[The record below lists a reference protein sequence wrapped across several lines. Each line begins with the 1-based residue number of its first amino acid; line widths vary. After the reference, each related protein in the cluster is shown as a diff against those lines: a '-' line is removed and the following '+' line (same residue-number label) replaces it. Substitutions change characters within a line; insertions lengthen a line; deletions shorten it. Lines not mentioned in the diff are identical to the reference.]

1 MLDIYISPQ
10 HNLTLDQASDV
21 YAMQTKLNV
30 EIYNKSV
37 SSVVISDIKVVS
49 RRKIFLSNKIK
60 SELSQ
65 YKNDLLN
72 PESSFK
78 FQIEGIQFEKN
89 KKYQV
94 IINQDYFSNE
104 L

>member
-37 SSVVISDIKVVS
+37 SPVLISDIKVVS
-49 RRKIFLSNKIK
+49 RRKIFLSKKIK

-72 PESSFK
+72 PESSFQ
-78 FQIEGIQFEKN
+78 FQIEGFHFEKN

-94 IINQDYFSNE
+94 IINQEYFSNE
-104 L
+104 V